1 MPFQSPKGSTRYEKR
16 VERNHPCI
24 WGNTPH
30 LDTPR
35 HTILHYIKL
44 CYDTLHYTRSW
55 YAILHYIIL
64 YYTTVYYTAQH
75 YIIQYWLH
83 YTTLH
88 HTTCHGT
95 VLGFQNR
102 NSYYNLG
109 FLPPSQARKK
119 GEGGWGGLGYG
130 TFRPDKYF
138 WYLWVRFEGCS
149 CLLFKKNNF
158 LFSFPFDFFTLTS
171 SHLADQDMTT
181 FPLQL
186 RNSHFVIHDKK

>member
-1 MPFQSPKGSTRYEKR
+1 MLWYATLHKVMIRYTTLHYN
-16 VERNHPCI
+16 VLHYSILHC
-24 WGNTPH
+24 TT
-30 LDTPR
+30 LYY
-35 HTILHYIKL
+35 TILTTLYYTALHYIEP
-44 CYDTLHYTRSW
+44 HYSK
-55 YAILHYIIL
+55 I
-64 YYTTVYYTAQH
+64 
-75 YIIQYWLH
+75 H

-149 CLLFKKNNF
+149 CLLFKKNHF